1 MPAPAPGAS
10 NITFAKPSI
19 PRLNLNTSPG
29 GPLVPQQFNPQQFKA
44 PAPFAEPP
52 PPPPQLNIQQPLP
65 DARIADLPN
74 YLTKQKPY
82 SPPNSGQALP
92 DLSTLKARTPP
103 QPTPT
108 QVTPPSTAPVVGGGG
123 VAVGSSGVIS
133 GVAAPL
139 ALGLIAGGIWLWNL
153 HQLQKLWALSQPES
167 KPNDLVLE
175 ENQGQI
181 PNVKYLISYTVYVAN
196 PPAGSG
202 YENTSKLSLV
212 VWGEYKGYR
221 FAENIDGLG
230 TRELQFLCRGIVG
243 FTYNPYIGTVS
254 PSSDLIWVFAN
265 SSSSQNQIHTV
276 TINNIQQLDENNQ
289 PIPNSIQQLQTQ
301 PQPQKQ
307 PQLLQQPI
315 TNPVPQFA
323 ELPPKPKLNIIPNLK
338 PPKPINNLEENKV
351 KPFNIEVPA
360 NKPITISSPTTSPIS
375 IAPNSQPQTINLPQL
390 QRQPEPQQDSRPF
403 AEPTVPRTIN
413 LKSPNL
419 QPIKIV
425 APSNTP
431 VTINIPGFEPI
442 TVDANKNK
450 PNTGVTPNAFNPTS
464 LKPTPLT
471 TTPLT
476 PQPQPNKQPTTQPVT
491 QPTPQPQPTP
501 SPFPNI
507 TQPDLTTV
515 GLQLVAITQLLQGI
529 QKNTTPSSIAT
540 AAANG
545 TCQTTEPGGCISNS
559 INNAVGRGNQ
569 NMQDWLRN
577 NLGDL
582 ANAGLGTDT
591 NLRVRNLEDKV
602 GAYEYPMILPEYLLD
617 DYLDKQV
624 TINNQVQY
632 NGWLLKQIDALVG
645 LFPIKIE
652 RVNEDGQ
659 KEMLKFENIAESIA
673 ELTGLLAQ
681 IAFDADT
688 AVNVATR
695 STAEAIGA
703 KAAALQAGSYL
714 KAIVDYLGFEGQAVS
729 VDVPISVTPGA
740 VGLDG
745 KLQENELKD
754 FLKPSVQKTIGYKNT
769 DPVDQR
775 LVLRR
780 ILEDGEI
787 ARAAL
792 FRPLKPDLDNQN
804 RITGD
809 AIKES
814 NASDK
819 KRLDEI
825 WETFKRR
832 YEGHTSGTKVDIDD
846 GDKTS
851 ETT

>member
-1 MPAPAPGAS
+1 MPAPMPGSS
-10 NITFAKPSI
+10 NIRFAKPSI
-19 PRLNLNTSPG
+19 PQLNINTSPRG
-29 GPLVPQQFNPQQFKA
+29 ELAPQQFNPQQYK
-44 PAPFAEPP
+44 PPPPFAEPP
-52 PPPPQLNIQQPLP
+52 TPHPINIQEPLP
-65 DARIADLPN
+65 DARNFELHN
-74 YLTKQKPY
+74 NLTKQKPY
-82 SPPNSGQALP
+82 TPPPSGQPLP
-92 DLSTLKARTPP
+92 DLSNLKPPTQPP
-103 QPTPT
+103 QPTPL
-108 QVTPPSTAPVVGGGG
+108 QVKSPATSPVVGGGG

-139 ALGLIAGGIWLWNL
+139 ALGLVAGGIWLWNL
-153 HQLQKLWALSQPES
+153 HQLQKLWRLSQPES
-167 KPNDLVLE
+167 PPEFFDYKRVFNANIKGKLYKVIFDYLDNGNLLEHDERIAYGPVLGVRVKYDT
-175 ENQGQI
+175 GQEGHGFVEI
-181 PNVKYLISYTVYVAN
+181 LCNGLERDNVKPEDRGYHPETKWRPTIEFSYGPGLSV
-196 PPAGSG
+196 
-202 YENTSKLSLV
+202 ENVS
-212 VWGEYKGYR
+212 
-221 FAENIDGLG
+221 
-230 TRELQFLCRGIVG
+230 
-243 FTYNPYIGTVS
+243 VS
-254 PSSDLIWVFAN
+254 PMDGSKEEA
-265 SSSSQNQIHTV
+265 QTP
-276 TINNIQQLDENNQ
+276 QQQRQPRLSNQ
-289 PIPNSIQQLQTQ
+289 PITDPL
-301 PQPQKQ
+301 PK
-307 PQLLQQPI
+307 
-315 TNPVPQFA
+315 FA
-323 ELPPKPKLNIIPNLK
+323 EPPPKAKLNIVPNLK
-338 PPKPINNLEENKV
+338 LPKPINQPEENKV
-351 KPFNIEVPA
+351 KPFNIQIPA
-360 NKPITISSPTTSPIS
+360 NKPITISSPNTSPIS
-375 IAPNSQPQTINLPQL
+375 IAPNSQPQTINLPKL
-390 QRQPEPQQDSRPF
+390 QRQAETQPDSRPF
-403 AEPTVPRTIN
+403 AEPTISRTIN

-425 APSNTP
+425 SPSNTP
-431 VTINIPGFEPI
+431 VTINIPGHEPI
-442 TVDANKNK
+442 TINANSNK
-450 PNTGVTPNAFNPTS
+450 PNNATPNAFNPTS

-471 TTPLT
+471 TTPFT
-476 PQPQPNKQPTTQPVT
+476 PTQPSKQPTPI
-491 QPTPQPQPTP
+491 PTTP
-501 SPFPNI
+501 LPNI
-507 TQPDLTTV
+507 DAPDLTTV
-515 GLQLVAITQLLQGI
+515 GLQLVGITQLLQGI
-529 QKNTTPSSIAT
+529 QKNTTPASIAT
-540 AAANG
+540 TTANAV
-545 TCQTTEPGGCISNS
+545 CSTTQQGGCTTNAM
-559 INNAVGRGNQ
+559 NDAVGRGNQ

-582 ANAGLGTDT
+582 ANAGLGADT

-617 DYLDKQV
+617 DFLDKQV
-624 TINNQVQY
+624 TINNQVQF

-825 WETFKRR
+825 WEAFKRR
-832 YEGHTSGTKVDIDD
+832 YEGHSSGTKVDIDD